1 MTDTTDTNGGPNATG
16 VTEPAGLGE
25 ERLEILRLVENQTVT
40 AEEAARL
47 LEALDRSDR
56 ARQDTVPF
64 RPGIPTPPHMVPPPI
79 TRTRRGRN
87 VRIRISDE
95 DEIKLNLVLPHPLL
109 EAGLKMAK
117 RFAPDHL
124 LDAKDI
130 RDSIDEGF
138 EGPLLD
144 ILDGEQRVE
153 ILVEAPAG
161 GPADLR
167 ELAELREM
175 GRIMKDFGR

>member
-1 MTDTTDTNGGPNATG
+1 MTDMTDTNDATESTG

-56 ARQDTVPF
+56 ARRDTVAF
-64 RPGIPTPPHMVPPPI
+64 RPGILTPPPMVPPPVA
-79 TRTRRGRN
+79 RAGRGRN

-95 DEIKLNLVLPHPLL
+95 DETKINLVLPHPLL

-130 RDSIDEGF
+130 RESIDEGF

-144 ILDGEQRVE
+144 IVDGGQRVE
-153 ILVEAPAG
+153 ILVETPVG
-161 GPADLR
+161 VHSDLH
-167 ELAELREM
+167 ELEELREM